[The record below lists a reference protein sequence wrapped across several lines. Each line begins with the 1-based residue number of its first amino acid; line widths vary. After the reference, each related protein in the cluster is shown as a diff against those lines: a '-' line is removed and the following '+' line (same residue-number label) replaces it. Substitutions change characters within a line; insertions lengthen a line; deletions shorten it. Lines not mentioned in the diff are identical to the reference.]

1 MNDYSYKI
9 DWLSFSIGE
18 QYDVLEGHRFQVL
31 KLLGYDIDD
40 FQSISG
46 RFFYNAGLTLGNYVN
61 VYYNEREIEKIKG
74 STDTVTYVFTG
85 QGCTDLYE
93 KISGDWAQLFK
104 SLISINANITR
115 LDIALDDFVGLLKF
129 PTILSKLNLGH
140 YKSVKKAH
148 NIVRSSDVNRNEKGL
163 TIYIGSSR
171 STSSKGNY
179 YCRMYD
185 KKAQYLEKH
194 QQIPEEI
201 ENADFWQ
208 RYEISYTKKKSQ
220 KIAELLASGES
231 VDKVYKQSMGKL
243 VTFLVPTK
251 NNEGQLYEN
260 KSNWKVCPWWS
271 KFLETDEK
279 IGFENPERDIDLGGL
294 LRWLQ
299 VSVMPNIKNLER
311 IGYRFGFD
319 IYQMMKDFP
328 IDEFSKKQERF
339 YNSLNIKKVSN
350 ADNSNVAQAIR
361 KQNQQVT
368 REVERAFQRFKD
380 KGY

>member
-1 MNDYSYKI
+1 M
-9 DWLSFSIGE
+9 
-18 QYDVLEGHRFQVL
+18 
-31 KLLGYDIDD
+31 LGYDIDD

-61 VYYNEREIEKIKG
+61 VYYNEHEIEKIKG

-93 KISGDWAQLFK
+93 KIDGDWAQLFK
-104 SLISINANITR
+104 SLMSINASITR

-140 YKSVKKAH
+140 YKSPKKAH

-171 STSSKGNY
+171 NSSSKGNY

-231 VDKVYKQSMGKL
+231 VDKVYKQSIGKL

-251 NNEGQLYEN
+251 NKDGQLYEN
-260 KSNWKVCPWWS
+260 KSDWKVCPWWS

-319 IYQMMKDFP
+319 IYSMMKDFP
-328 IDEFSKKQERF
+328 IDEFSKKQERL
-339 YNSLNIKKVSN
+339 YNSLNTKKVSN
-350 ADNSNVAQAIR
+350 IDNSNVAKAIR

>member
-1 MNDYSYKI
+1 M
-9 DWLSFSIGE
+9 
-18 QYDVLEGHRFQVL
+18 LEGRRFQVL

-61 VYYNEREIEKIKG
+61 VYYNEHKIEKIKG

-93 KISGDWAQLFK
+93 KIDGDWAQLFK

-140 YKSVKKAH
+140 YKSPKKAH

-171 STSSKGNY
+171 NSSSKGNY

-201 ENADFWQ
+201 EKADFWQ

-220 KIAELLASGES
+220 KIAELLAGGES
-231 VDKVYKQSMGKL
+231 VDKVYKQSMSKL

-251 NNEGQLYEN
+251 NKDGQLYEN
-260 KSNWKVCPWWS
+260 KSDWKVCSWWS

-319 IYQMMKDFP
+319 IYSMMKDFP
-328 IDEFSKKQERF
+328 IDEFSKKQERL
-339 YNSLNIKKVSN
+339 YNSLNTKKVSN
-350 ADNSNVAQAIR
+350 IDNSNVAQAIR